1 VWTRSSSSRRRGVGM
16 AAETPLVEMRGI
28 TKIYPNGVVANRAVD
43 FEVRAGE
50 VHALVGENGAGKTTL
65 MKILY
70 GLEQPDAGQIRLRGQ
85 AIRLRSPN
93 DAMRWGI
100 GMVHQNFMLVPGFTV
115 AENVV
120 LGREPA
126 RRGLLDRREAARIVR
141 DLSAAYGLKVE
152 PEARIEELPVGLRQR
167 VEILK
172 ALYRGAEILILDEP
186 TAVLTPQE
194 VQELFRAIRTLIAQG
209 KTVIFITHKLR
220 EVRAVAD
227 RVTVMRQGRTVGTFR
242 VEEISE
248 EELAARM
255 VGRSAL
261 PVIEKPLPRIG
272 PPVLTVQG
280 LHYVDEV
287 GRHVLRG
294 VSLEVHAGEIVGIA
308 GVEGNGQSELVEIL
322 AGLRVP
328 TAGEIWVDGQ
338 PLPWGDPRRIRQM
351 GVAHIPEDRF
361 RNGAALTA
369 SIAENLIAD
378 RYFAPPFSRRVGW
391 LDLKAVQQHAQR
403 CMAAYDI
410 RAPDPQTPAGA
421 LSGGNLQRV
430 ILARELS
437 RRPRVLLAAQ
447 PTRGLDVGATEVVHR
462 FLIQQRQEG
471 TAILLVSA
479 DLSELLT
486 LSDRLAVM
494 HNGEIVALFED
505 LREVTEEEIGL
516 YMLGLKRREG

>member
-1 VWTRSSSSRRRGVGM
+1 M

-28 TKIYPNGVVANRAVD
+28 TKIYPNGVVANREVD

-70 GLEQPDAGQIRLRGQ
+70 GLEQPDGGQIRLRGQ
-85 AIRLRSPN
+85 PIRLRSPN

-126 RRGLLDRREAARIVR
+126 RRGLLDRREAARIVQA
-141 DLSAAYGLKVE
+141 LSAAYGLQLD
-152 PEARIEELPVGLRQR
+152 PDTRIEELSVGLRQR

-186 TAVLTPQE
+186 TAVLAPQE
-194 VQELFRAIRTLIAQG
+194 VQELFRAIRSLTAQG

-242 VEEISE
+242 VGEISE
-248 EELAARM
+248 EELAAQM
-255 VGRSAL
+255 VGRSVL
-261 PVIEKPLPRIG
+261 RVVEKPPPQAG
-272 PPVLTVQG
+272 PPVLTVRG

-294 VSLEVHAGEIVGIA
+294 VFLEMRAGEILGIA

-322 AGLRVP
+322 AGLRIP
-328 TAGEIWVDGQ
+328 TAGEIRVDGR

-351 GVAHIPEDRF
+351 GVAHIPEDRL

-378 RYFAPPFSRRVGW
+378 RYFEPPFSRKIGW
-391 LDLKAVQQHAQR
+391 MDLKAVRQHAQR
-403 CMAAYDI
+403 WMAAYDI

-447 PTRGLDVGATEVVHR
+447 PTRGLDVGATEAVHR

-471 TAILLVSA
+471 TAVLLISA
-479 DLSELLT
+479 DLSELLA

-516 YMLGLKRREG
+516 YMLGLKRMEG